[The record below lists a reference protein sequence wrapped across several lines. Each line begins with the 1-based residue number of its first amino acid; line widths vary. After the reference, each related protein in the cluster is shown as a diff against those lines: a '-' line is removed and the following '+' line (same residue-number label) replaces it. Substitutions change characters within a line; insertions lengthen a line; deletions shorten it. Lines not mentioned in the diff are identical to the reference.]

1 MSSIA
6 NAHTNQSVIAPVK
19 ISQQMYSSEGVMS
32 ITDLLIWLDVLD
44 FAHQLQH
51 WQLLNKLL

>member
-1 MSSIA
+1 MSS
-6 NAHTNQSVIAPVK
+6 HSNQSVIAPVK
-19 ISQQMYSSEGVMS
+19 INQQMYSSEGVMS

-51 WQLLNKLL
+51 WQLLNKIL